1 MLRLADS
8 SVEENRL
15 THAPSWRIDREFEG
29 TPQTSEAARPR
40 LLVVDDDTSV
50 LSLIERVAVQWGF
63 DVVVQSDAREAL
75 LQVQAVKPHVV
86 LVDLR
91 MPEID
96 GLDILR
102 MIRERHDTCQVVLM
116 TGAGSIDTAVEAV
129 KLGALDYLTKPFDFQ
144 RLREILTTVRM
155 DIERRERLLQ
165 VDADV
170 ARKFEFHHMI
180 GRSPAMQQ
188 LFDMLRR
195 VAPHART
202 VLITG
207 ETGTGKELVARALHK
222 LGPRRDRRLVTVNC
236 SAVVDTLSESE
247 LFGHVRGAFTGA
259 TQNKEGLFDYADN
272 GTLFLD
278 EVGELPLTTQAK
290 LLRAVDL
297 GEVQRVGAVDTKHCD
312 VHVIAATN
320 RDLFAESTAGRFRN
334 DLFYRLGVLNLRLT
348 PLRDRREDIPYLT
361 AAFLAEFG
369 HRLDRRLSGIT
380 SGAERLLQQAQWPGN
395 VRELRNVVE
404 RACIMSEGGILSE
417 REISQAMSTTMS
429 PRPGPVAE
437 LPQSANEGVAAHDPN
452 LLTTAYRAQIER
464 VLAETHGNKT
474 AAAQMLG
481 ISRRSLYRWIDRLQV
496 AARPVLVTQ

>member
-1 MLRLADS
+1 MLRSTDRP
-8 SVEENRL
+8 VEDDRL
-15 THAPSWRIDREFEG
+15 TPAPSWRIDREFEG
-29 TPQTSEAARPR
+29 TPQATEAARPR

-50 LSLIERVAVQWGF
+50 LSLIERYAVQWGF

-75 LQVQAVKPHVV
+75 QQVQAIKPHVV
-86 LVDLR
+86 LVDLK
-91 MPEID
+91 MPEVE
-96 GLDILR
+96 GLEILR
-102 MIRERHDTCQVVLM
+102 MIRERHAGCQVVLM
-116 TGAGSIDTAVEAV
+116 TGEGSINTAIEAV

-144 RLREILTTVRM
+144 RLREVLTTVRM
-155 DIERRERLLQ
+155 DLERRERFLE

-170 ARKFEFHHMI
+170 ARKFEFHQMI

-202 VLITG
+202 ILITG

-278 EVGELPLTTQAK
+278 EVGELPLATQAK
-290 LLRAVDL
+290 LLRAVER
-297 GEVQRVGAVDTKHCD
+297 GEVQRVGAVDMKRCD
-312 VHVIAATN
+312 VHIIAATN
-320 RDLFAESTAGRFRN
+320 RDLSTESAAGRFRS
-334 DLFYRLGVLNLRLT
+334 DLFYRLGVLNLHLT
-348 PLRDRREDIPYLT
+348 PLRERREDIPYLT

-369 HRLDRRLSGIT
+369 QRLNRRLSGVT
-380 SGAERLLQQAQWPGN
+380 SAAERVLQQAQWPGN
-395 VRELRNVVE
+395 VRELRNVIE
-404 RACIMSEGGILSE
+404 RASIMSEGGILSE
-417 REISQAMSTTMS
+417 RDISQAMSTTMS
-429 PRPGPVAE
+429 PRQTPSAE
-437 LPQSANEGVAAHDPN
+437 STQSADVFVAPRDPN
-452 LLTTAYRAQIER
+452 LLTSAYRAQIER

-474 AAAQMLG
+474 AAAQKLG

-496 AARPVLVTQ
+496 A

>member
-1 MLRLADS
+1 MLRLTDRSAED
-8 SVEENRL
+8 RL
-15 THAPSWRIDREFEG
+15 TAASSWRIDREFDATLPAG
-29 TPQTSEAARPR
+29 EAARPR
-40 LLVVDDDTSV
+40 LLVVDDDASV
-50 LSLIERVAVQWGF
+50 LSLIERHGVQWGF

-75 LQVQAVKPHVV
+75 HQVQAIKPHVV

-91 MPEID
+91 MPEIG

-102 MIRERHDTCQVVLM
+102 MIRERHATCQVVLM
-116 TGAGSIDTAVEAV
+116 TGEGSINTAIEAV

-144 RLREILTTVRM
+144 RLREVLTTVRM
-155 DIERRERLLQ
+155 DLERRERFLE

-170 ARKFEFHHMI
+170 ARKFEFHQMI

-202 VLITG
+202 ILITG

-278 EVGELPLTTQAK
+278 EVGELPLATQAK
-290 LLRAVDL
+290 LLRAVER
-297 GEVQRVGAVDTKHCD
+297 GEVQRVGAVDTKRCD
-312 VHVIAATN
+312 VHIIAATN
-320 RDLFAESTAGRFRN
+320 RDLSTESTAGRFRS

-348 PLRDRREDIPYLT
+348 PLRERREDIPYLT
-361 AAFLAEFG
+361 AAFLAEFSQ
-369 HRLDRRLSGIT
+369 RLNRRLTGVT
-380 SGAERLLQQAQWPGN
+380 SAAERLMQQAQWPGN

-404 RACIMSEGGILSE
+404 RASIMSEGGILSE

-429 PRPGPVAE
+429 SRPGPIAE
-437 LPQSANEGVAAHDPN
+437 PPQSAEEAAPPRDPN
-452 LLTTAYRAQIER
+452 LLTSAYRAQIER

-474 AAAQMLG
+474 AAAQKLG
-481 ISRRSLYRWIDRLQV
+481 ISRRSLYRWIDRL
-496 AARPVLVTQ
+496 RVT

>member
-8 SVEENRL
+8 PVGEDRL
-15 THAPSWRIDREFEG
+15 TPTPSWRIDREFDATPAASEG
-29 TPQTSEAARPR
+29 ARPR

-50 LSLIERVAVQWGF
+50 LAVIERFAVQCGF
-63 DVVVQSDAREAL
+63 DVTVHRVAREAL
-75 LQVQAVKPHVV
+75 AQVQLLEPHVA
-86 LVDLR
+86 LVDLK
-91 MPEID
+91 MPDID

-102 MIRERHDTCQVVLM
+102 TIRERHASCQVVLM
-116 TGAGSIDTAVEAV
+116 TGGGSIDAAVEAV
-129 KLGALDYLTKPFDFQ
+129 KLGALDYLTKPFDLE
-144 RLREILTTVRM
+144 RLREVLTTVRL

-165 VDADV
+165 VDAGV
-170 ARKFEFHHMI
+170 ARKFEFHQMI

-202 VLITG
+202 ILITG

-278 EVGELPLTTQAK
+278 EVGELPLSTQAK
-290 LLRAVDL
+290 LLRAVER
-297 GEVQRVGAVDTKHCD
+297 GEVQRVGAVETRRCD
-312 VHVIAATN
+312 VHIIAATN
-320 RDLFAESTAGRFRN
+320 RDLAAESVAGRFRK
-334 DLFYRLGVLNLRLT
+334 DLYYRLGVLNVHLT
-348 PLRDRREDIPYLT
+348 PLRQRHEDIPLLT

-369 HRLDRRLSGIT
+369 RRLNRRLTGVT
-380 SGAERLLQQAQWPGN
+380 SAAEGLLQQAQWPGN

-404 RACIMSEGGILSE
+404 RACIMSEGGILGE
-417 REISQAMSTTMS
+417 REIAQAMWTTIAPATTGMPQPS
-429 PRPGPVAE
+429 QSHDEAVA
-437 LPQSANEGVAAHDPN
+437 PPDPN

-464 VLAETHGNKT
+464 VLLETHGNKT

-481 ISRRSLYRWIDRLQV
+481 ISRRSLYRWIERLQV
-496 AARPVLVTQ
+496 A